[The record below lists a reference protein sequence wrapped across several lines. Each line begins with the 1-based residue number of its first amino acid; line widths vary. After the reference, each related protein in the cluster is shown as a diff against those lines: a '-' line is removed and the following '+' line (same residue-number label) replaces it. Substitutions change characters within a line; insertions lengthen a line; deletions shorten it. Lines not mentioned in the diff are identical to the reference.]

1 MTPPHLDD
9 EDLSAHLDG
18 ADWHPHLSSCEACRR
33 RLTALTAA
41 RDAVAAA
48 DVAPLGDADVDR
60 MVARA
65 LATTGPAGVV
75 SADEDPDVVSAA
87 SVVSADRARARRRR
101 TPPPVWVVT
110 AAAAIAALAGVAGL
124 LRAAGPD
131 NSSATLADG
140 RLNLE
145 SSDHGGPA
153 DEKLPKSATAAG
165 ALDPEVVQAD
175 LGDQDD
181 PAALAALLAD
191 RHGSDASDPDIE
203 AAQARGGGGS
213 SANPPSP
220 TTTMMLGADRAR
232 CRAEA
237 ERIGAGR
244 FGRLRSTSIVRWKS
258 VSAEVLVFDL
268 TEPSGGVSRQ
278 AMVLAR
284 SDCAL
289 LADPRF

>member
-9 EDLSAHLDG
+9 DDLSAHLDG
-18 ADWHPHLSSCEACRR
+18 APSHPHLASCEACGR
-33 RLTALTAA
+33 RLAGLTAA

-48 DVAPLGDADVDR
+48 DVAALPEGVVDQ

-65 LATTGPAGVV
+65 LQAADHLDMGRADDADGGAAPANVV
-75 SADEDPDVVSAA
+75 SADH
-87 SVVSADRARARRRR
+87 ARVRRRR
-101 TPPPVWVVT
+101 TPPPAWVIT
-110 AAAAIAALAGVAGL
+110 AAAAIAVLAGVAGL

-140 RLNLE
+140 RVNLE
-145 SSDHGGPA
+145 RRDGGTA
-153 DEKLPKSATAAG
+153 DENRSGASSATG

-181 PAALAALLAD
+181 PEALAALLAGRMEPALSEQD
-191 RHGSDASDPDIE
+191 LA
-203 AAQARGGGGS
+203 AAQSGDTAGS
-213 SANPPSP
+213 RTKPAAP
-220 TTTMMLGADRAR
+220 TTTARMAADRAR

-244 FGRLRSTSIVRWKS
+244 LGRLRSTSIVRWKS
-258 VSAEVLVFDL
+258 TSAEVLVFDL

-278 AMVLAR
+278 AMVLSR